1 MEKLV
6 RHHSPEQLEAQG
18 EVVQWRF
25 ARPEEM
31 LGLLRAKLIEEVEE
45 LIEAIDAKSMSQT
58 IEELADVA
66 QVVAGSARWTWC
78 TVRMAET

>member
-18 EVVQWRF
+18 EKVEWRI
-25 ARPEEM
+25 ADHSEM

-45 LIEAIDAKSMSQT
+45 LSEAIEAKSV
-58 IEELADVA
+58 LADD
-66 QVVAGSARWTWC
+66 
-78 TVRMAET
+78 